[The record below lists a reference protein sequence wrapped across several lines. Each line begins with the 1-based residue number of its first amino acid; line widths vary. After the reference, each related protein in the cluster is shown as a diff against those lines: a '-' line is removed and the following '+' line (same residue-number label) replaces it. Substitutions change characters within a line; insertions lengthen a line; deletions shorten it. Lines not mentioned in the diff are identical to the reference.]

1 MVKII
6 DVVQLLLIIPA
17 FLAAIT
23 AFVLGARPVQP
34 TDRDGPERK
43 MHHVFRERPFLLSP
57 VPIVSLIA
65 AVLAMV
71 AIITKPLTGD
81 DGFRNPSVSIIP
93 TATAT
98 TSVDY
103 MAATVGAISVLP
115 FTATPTSTPTPSP
128 EPTSTPTLSPT
139 PTVTITS
146 TMFRAE
152 AVDPV
157 PVFVPETRDQPS
169 TIIATP
175 TPVPTAPP
183 SALIPRQCISND
195 EAMIR
200 GFGFVEPR
208 SHNFLTDFRIR
219 IREAENYTIRY
230 SREDLIP
237 ASTNITDWAV
247 PWTCADT
254 IAGPRCQRDRPGR
267 NDINSQGT
275 MVVPGLSWVKEDA
288 TYTFLLQIELRQGSE
303 VRELCA
309 YVYDVR

>member
-17 FLAAIT
+17 LLAAVT

-34 TDRDGPERK
+34 EDPYLPPRK
-43 MHHVFRERPFLLSP
+43 MRHIFRERPFLLSP
-57 VPIVSLIA
+57 ASIVSLIA
-65 AVLAMV
+65 AALALV
-71 AIITKPLTGD
+71 AIVTKPLTGD
-81 DGFRNPSVSIIP
+81 AGFRNPSVNIIP

-98 TSVDY
+98 SSVHY
-103 MAATVGAISVLP
+103 MTETLGAISVLP
-115 FTATPTSTPTPSP
+115 FTATPTQTPSP
-128 EPTSTPTLSPT
+128 EPTSTPTPY
-139 PTVTITS
+139 PTS
-146 TMFRAE
+146 TATLTSTVFQAE

-169 TIIATP
+169 TIIVTP
-175 TPVPTAPP
+175 TPVPTASP

-195 EAMIR
+195 EALIR

-230 SREDLIP
+230 AREDLIP
-237 ASTNITDWAV
+237 ASTNITDWTV
-247 PWTCADT
+247 PWTCAET
-254 IAGPRCQRDRPGR
+254 NGGPRCQRDRPGR

-275 MVVPGLSWVKEDA
+275 MVVPSISWVNEDA

-303 VRELCA
+303 IRELCA
-309 YVYDVR
+309 YVYNVR